1 MNKGLLLIISAPSGA
16 GKSTLINMLIREYPW
31 FGFSISYTTRTP
43 RPGEVNG
50 RDYYFVDHE
59 QFISLKKEN
68 FFAEWAEVHG
78 NFYGTPSQ
86 MVLEAVNAG
95 QSLIFDIDIQGAAQL
110 KNNLN
115 MGVSVFI
122 LPPSLQQLEQRLVK
136 RGSDNME
143 TIEKRLRNAR
153 QEITESRIFD
163 YWLVNDNLQKALD
176 DLKAIVRCQ
185 MLRPFHNPELAG
197 KIFESSNGLKH
208 E

>member
-1 MNKGLLLIISAPSGA
+1 MTKGLLLIISAPSGA

-31 FGFSISYTTRTP
+31 FGFSISYTTRPP

-78 NFYGTPSQ
+78 NYYGTPAR
-86 MVLEAVNAG
+86 MVIDSVNAG
-95 QSLIFDIDIQGAAQL
+95 QSLIFDIDVQGAAQL
-110 KNNLN
+110 KDNLN

-136 RGSDNME
+136 RGSDSRE
-143 TIEKRLRNAR
+143 TIDKRLINAR
-153 QEITESRIFD
+153 QEITESRTFD
-163 YWLVNDNLQKALD
+163 YWLVNDNLQKAFN

-185 MLRPFHNPELAG
+185 MLRPFHNPELPG
-197 KIFESSNGLKH
+197 KILENSNRANH

>member
-1 MNKGLLLIISAPSGA
+1 MTKGLLLIISAPSGA

-31 FGFSISYTTRTP
+31 FGFSISYTTRAP

-50 RDYYFVDHE
+50 RDYYFVEHE
-59 QFISLKKEN
+59 QFLSLREEN

-86 MVLEAVNAG
+86 MVIEAVNAG
-95 QSLIFDIDIQGAAQL
+95 QSLIFDIDVQGAAQL

-122 LPPSLQQLEQRLVK
+122 LPPSLQQLKQRLTK
-136 RGSDNME
+136 RGSDSSE
-143 TIEKRLRNAR
+143 IIEQRLRNAH
-153 QEITESRIFD
+153 QEIIESRVFD
-163 YWLVNDNLQKALD
+163 YWLVNDNLQKAFD

-185 MLRPFHNPELAG
+185 MLRPFHNPELPET
-197 KIFESSNGLKH
+197 ILESSSGTNH

>member
-136 RGSDNME
+136 RGSDNRE